1 MIRRLRCPRVT
12 LVIALALA
20 VHSCALLNP
29 RAIAQ
34 EMLPDGS
41 VATPVGQWDSGVVGY
56 PPQMVQMQGQPALQG
71 YPAAQGAPMMQAGPR
86 PQGWI
91 ASPYEQ
97 QQCAPMTNY
106 TDPGWGGPPVI
117 VPCPSDAWYWQVL
130 PDGLIYHS
138 YWAGVHEPRISGV
151 LQHIEHGNSYIE
163 GTAGGRAGILRY
175 GSSNAINPQG
185 YQLDIEAAAMVRLT
199 LDEMRD
205 FETADYRVGIP
216 LTYGVDQWQFKFA
229 VYHLSS
235 HLGDEFAIAHPG
247 SLDDR
252 INYVRDELVLGA
264 SYYPVPVC
272 RLYSEVGW
280 AFNADG
286 GAEPWE
292 IQFGTELS
300 QPGPTGPRG
309 TPFLAINGHLR
320 QELDF
325 GGDVSTQLGWL
336 WRGNSGQVFRT
347 GFHYFNG
354 RSSQYQTFTQFEQQ
368 FGVGIWYDF

>member
-1 MIRRLRCPRVT
+1 MIRRHRCRRVMMFA
-12 LVIALALA
+12 LALALA
-20 VHSCALLNP
+20 VRWCALATSP
-29 RAIAQ
+29 ARAQ
-34 EMLPDGS
+34 EMLPQGAAAAS
-41 VATPVGQWDSGVVGY
+41 AAQWDNGLVGY
-56 PPQMVQMQGQPALQG
+56 PSPMVPAQQMP
-71 YPAAQGAPMMQAGPR
+71 GAPIRPGTPMMQAAP
-86 PQGWI
+86 PPGWMVN
-91 ASPYEQ
+91 SYEQ
-97 QQCAPMTNY
+97 QPPPMTNY

-117 VPCPSDAWYWQVL
+117 VPCPSDTWYWQVL

-138 YWAGVHEPRISGV
+138 YWAGVHEPRIGGV
-151 LQHIEHGNSYIE
+151 LQHIEHGDSFID
-163 GTAGGRAGILRY
+163 GTAGGRAGIVRY
-175 GSSNAINPQG
+175 GSGNGINPQG
-185 YQLDIEAAAMVRLT
+185 YQLDIEAAALVRLT
-199 LDEMRD
+199 LDEVRD

-216 LTYGVDQWQFKFA
+216 LTYGVDNWQLKLA

-235 HLGDEFAIAHPG
+235 HLGDEYAIAHPG
-247 SLDDR
+247 SLADR

-325 GGDVSTQLGWL
+325 GGDVSSQLGWL
-336 WRGNSGQVFRT
+336 WRGNNGQVLRT